1 MNDTITAIATA
12 HGIGSIAIIRIS
24 GDRAHHIAKTLT
36 HKKIF
41 SPRHATLSNIYN
53 GSGELI
59 DEAIVIYF
67 KGPYSFTAEDIV
79 EIQCHGGFIV
89 AQSIL
94 KATLEAG
101 ARLAEAGEFSKRA
114 FFNGRIDLSE
124 AEAIAQLI
132 EAKSEDAAKILAS
145 QMKGSL
151 KEYIENI
158 RDEIIHILAYSE
170 VSIDYAE
177 EDLPQDL
184 IEQMQGKLKQL
195 HNTLERTLLASKARE
210 GLMQGFRVCIV
221 GKPNVGKSSLL
232 NALLHYN
239 RAIVSD
245 IAGTTRDTI
254 EEQVKIGTHL
264 IRIVDTAG
272 IREASDEIE
281 QIGIERS
288 LEAITQ
294 SDIAGTTRDTIEE
307 QVKIGTHLIRIVDT
321 AGIREASDEIEQIGI
336 ERSLEAITQ
345 SDIVIA
351 LFDGSRAYDSEDE
364 EILSLIEH
372 NRDNKKIIFVKNKID
387 LKEKFSSSIT
397 FDLELNSKESVDAL
411 VRILQNIMDT
421 SNASDEIMLISQRQI
436 SAVESTMRNIE
447 EALEPLQNQE
457 LEIFSFC
464 LNEAIKEIASIT
476 RPFEN
481 DEMLDKMFGSFCLGK

>member
-1 MNDTITAIATA
+1 M
-12 HGIGSIAIIRIS
+12 
-24 GDRAHHIAKTLT
+24 AKQLTKKETLQ
-36 HKKIF
+36 
-41 SPRHATLSNIYN
+41 PRYATLSTLYN
-53 GSGELI
+53 TNEELL
-59 DEAIVIYF
+59 DEAIVIF
-67 KGPYSFTAEDIV
+67 FEGPHSFSGEDVV

-94 KATLEAG
+94 KATLKVG
-101 ARLAEAGEFSKRA
+101 ARLATPGEFSKRA

-132 EAKSEDAAKILAS
+132 EAKSEDAAKILAA
-145 QMKGSL
+145 QMKGAL
-151 KEYIENI
+151 KVYIEEI

-184 IEQMQGKLKQL
+184 VMQIEVKLQELSKS
-195 HNTLERTLLASKARE
+195 LEKTLLASKARE
-210 GLMQGFRVCIV
+210 GLMQGFRVAIV

-232 NALLHYN
+232 NSLLSYN

-281 QIGIERS
+281 RIGIERS
-288 LEAITQ
+288 LEAI
-294 SDIAGTTRDTIEE
+294 E
-307 QVKIGTHLIRIVDT
+307 
-321 AGIREASDEIEQIGI
+321 
-336 ERSLEAITQ
+336 Q

-351 LFDGSRAYDSEDE
+351 LFDASRERDNEDE
-364 EILSLIEH
+364 KILSLIKE
-372 NRDNKKIIFVKNKID
+372 NAKCKKILLIQNKID
-387 LKEKFSSSIT
+387 LEEKFDAHELR
-397 FDLELNSKESVDAL
+397 FDLQLNTKESVFSL
-411 VRILQNIMDT
+411 IETLQGIMDQT
-421 SNASDEIMLISQRQI
+421 NSSDEMMLISQRQI
-436 SAVESTMRNIE
+436 SAVQNTLYAIE
-447 EALEPLQNQE
+447 EAYEPLQMQE
-457 LEIFSFC
+457 LEIFSFH
-464 LNEAIKEIASIT
+464 LNEAIKEMASIT

>member
-1 MNDTITAIATA
+1 MNDTIAAIATA
-12 HGIGSIAIIRIS
+12 NGIGSIAIIRLS
-24 GDRAHHIAKTLT
+24 GEKVLEIAKRVTCKEDFAPRYATLT
-36 HKKIF
+36 
-41 SPRHATLSNIYN
+41 NIYN
-53 GSGELI
+53 QKNELI

-67 KGPYSFTAEDIV
+67 KAPHSFTAEDVV

-94 KATLEAG
+94 KATLQAG
-101 ARLAEAGEFSKRA
+101 ARLANAGEFSKRA

-132 EAKSEDAAKILAS
+132 EAKSEDSAKILAS

-151 KEYIENI
+151 KEFIEDV

-177 EDLPQDL
+177 EDLPADL
-184 IEQMQGKLKQL
+184 VVQIKTKLEELYKL
-195 HNTLERTLLASKARE
+195 LEKTLIASKSRE
-210 GLMQGFRVCIV
+210 GLMQGFRVAIV

-232 NALLHYN
+232 NALLNYS

-254 EEQVKIGTHL
+254 EEQVRIGTHL

-272 IREASDEIE
+272 IRQASDEIE
-281 QIGIERS
+281 RIGIQRS
-288 LEAITQ
+288 LEAIK
-294 SDIAGTTRDTIEE
+294 E
-307 QVKIGTHLIRIVDT
+307 
-321 AGIREASDEIEQIGI
+321 
-336 ERSLEAITQ
+336 

-351 LFDGSRAYDSEDE
+351 LFDGSRELDREDE
-364 EILSLIEH
+364 EILKLI
-372 NRDNKKIIFVKNKID
+372 NGNKENKEVLFVKNKID
-387 LKEKFSSSIT
+387 LEQKFYAKDLM
-397 FDLELNSKESVDAL
+397 FDLELNSKHDVTTL
-411 VRILQNIMDT
+411 VKKLEKIMDR
-421 SNASDEIMLISQRQI
+421 SNVSDEIMLISERQI
-436 SAVESTMRNIE
+436 SAVEATMQNIE
-447 EALEPLQNQE
+447 EAFEPLQDQE
-457 LEIFSFC
+457 LEIFSFH
-464 LNEAIKEIASIT
+464 LNEAVKEMASIT

>member
-1 MNDTITAIATA
+1 MNETISAIATA

-24 GDRAHHIAKTLT
+24 GDKALQIAKTLS
-36 HKKIF
+36 KKERF
-41 SPRHATLSNIYN
+41 KTRYATLTNIYN
-53 GSGELI
+53 ENNELI

-67 KGPYSFTAEDIV
+67 EAPYSFTAEHVV

-94 KATLEAG
+94 KATLAAG
-101 ARLAEAGEFSKRA
+101 ARLATAGEFSKRA

-151 KEYIENI
+151 KTFIEDV
-158 RDEIIHILAYSE
+158 RDEIIHILAFSE

-177 EDLPQDL
+177 EDLPEDL
-184 IEQMQGKLKQL
+184 VLQIKAKLDELYKL
-195 HNTLERTLLASKARE
+195 LNKTLQASKSRE
-210 GLMQGFRVCIV
+210 GLMQGFRVAII

-232 NALLHYN
+232 NSLLN
-239 RAIVSD
+239 FDRAIVSD

-264 IRIVDTAG
+264 IRMVDTAG

-281 QIGIERS
+281 RIGIERS
-288 LEAITQ
+288 LEAI
-294 SDIAGTTRDTIEE
+294 E
-307 QVKIGTHLIRIVDT
+307 
-321 AGIREASDEIEQIGI
+321 
-336 ERSLEAITQ
+336 Q
-345 SDIVIA
+345 SDIVVA
-351 LFDGSRAYDSEDE
+351 LFDASREADDEDME
-364 EILSLIEH
+364 VARLVEVAQKSKEVIVI
-372 NRDNKKIIFVKNKID
+372 KNKID
-387 LKEKFSSSIT
+387 LSQKFSLEPLS
-397 FDLELNSKESVDAL
+397 FDIELNSKDDVTPLIHAL
-411 VRILQNIMDT
+411 EQIMDVT
-421 SNASDEIMLISQRQI
+421 NSSDEIMLISQRQI
-436 SAVESTMRNIE
+436 QAVEETMKNIE
-447 EALEPLQNQE
+447 DSFIPLEDQE
-457 LEIFSFC
+457 LEIFSFH
-464 LNEAIKEIASIT
+464 LNEAVKEMASIT

>member
-1 MNDTITAIATA
+1 MNNDTISAIATA
-12 HGIGSIAIIRIS
+12 NGIGSIAIIRIS
-24 GDRAHHIAKTLT
+24 GDKALQIAKTLSKQENFKT
-36 HKKIF
+36 RYA
-41 SPRHATLSNIYN
+41 SLTNIYN
-53 GSGELI
+53 EDEELI

-67 KGPYSFTAEDIV
+67 EAPYSFTAEHVV

-94 KATLEAG
+94 KATLKAG
-101 ARLAEAGEFSKRA
+101 ARLATAGEFSKRA

-151 KEYIENI
+151 KSFIEDV
-158 RDEIIHILAYSE
+158 RDEIIHILAFSE

-177 EDLPQDL
+177 EDLPEDL
-184 IEQMQGKLKQL
+184 VAQIKAKLDELYLLLEK
-195 HNTLERTLLASKARE
+195 TLQASKSRE
-210 GLMQGFRVCIV
+210 GLMQGFRVAII

-232 NALLHYN
+232 NALLN
-239 RAIVSD
+239 FDRAIVSD

-281 QIGIERS
+281 RIGIERS
-288 LEAITQ
+288 LEAIE
-294 SDIAGTTRDTIEE
+294 SA
-307 QVKIGTHLIRIVDT
+307 
-321 AGIREASDEIEQIGI
+321 
-336 ERSLEAITQ
+336 
-345 SDIVIA
+345 DIVVA
-351 LFDGSRAYDSEDE
+351 LFDSSRVSNDEDV
-364 EILSLIEH
+364 EIARLVEKYKESK
-372 NRDNKKIIFVKNKID
+372 NIIVVKNKVD
-387 LKEKFSSSIT
+387 LEEKFSLENLA
-397 FDLELNSKESVDAL
+397 FDLSLNSKDDVSTL
-411 VRILQNIMDT
+411 VNSLEEIMNK
-421 SNASDEIMLISQRQI
+421 SNASDEVMLISTRQI
-436 SAVESTMRNIE
+436 SAVSETMKNIE
-447 EALEPLQNQE
+447 ESFIPLEDQE
-457 LEIFSFC
+457 LEIFSFH
-464 LNEAIKEIASIT
+464 LNEAVKEMASIT

>member
-1 MNDTITAIATA
+1 MYDDTITAIATA
-12 HGIGSIAIIRIS
+12 NGIGSIAIIRLS
-24 GDRAHHIAKTLT
+24 GSEALLIAKTLT
-36 HKKIF
+36 KKENLQ
-41 SPRHATLSNIYN
+41 PRYATLSTIFNAQN
-53 GSGELI
+53 ELI

-67 KGPYSFTAEDIV
+67 KGPHSFTAEDIV

-94 KATLEAG
+94 KATLAAG
-101 ARLAEAGEFSKRA
+101 ARLANPGEFSKRA

-158 RDEIIHILAYSE
+158 RDAIIHIIAYSE

-177 EDLPQDL
+177 EDLPLDLVAQIEQQLQDL
-184 IEQMQGKLKQL
+184 HKS
-195 HNTLERTLLASKARE
+195 LERTLMASKSRE
-210 GLMQGFRVCIV
+210 GLMQGFRVAIV

-232 NALLHYN
+232 NSLLNYN
-239 RAIVSD
+239 RAIVSE

-281 QIGIERS
+281 KIGIERS
-288 LEAITQ
+288 LEAIE
-294 SDIAGTTRDTIEE
+294 S
-307 QVKIGTHLIRIVDT
+307 
-321 AGIREASDEIEQIGI
+321 
-336 ERSLEAITQ
+336 
-345 SDIVIA
+345 SDIVVA
-351 LFDGSRAYDSEDE
+351 LFDASRERDSEDE
-364 EILSLIEH
+364 KILSLIKQ
-372 NRDNKKIIFVKNKID
+372 NANGKKIIFVKNKID
-387 LKEKFSSSIT
+387 LQEKFTSDEIS
-397 FDLELNSKESVDAL
+397 FDLELNTKDSVLSLIESL
-411 VRILQNIMDT
+411 KNIMDT
-421 SNASDEIMLISQRQI
+421 TNTSDEMMLISQRQI
-436 SAVESTMRNIE
+436 SAVENTLKAIE
-447 EALEPLQNQE
+447 EAYEPLQMQE
-457 LEIFSFC
+457 LEILSFH
-464 LNEAIKEIASIT
+464 LGEAVKEMASIT

>member
-1 MNDTITAIATA
+1 MIDDTISAIATA
-12 HGIGSIAIIRIS
+12 NGIGSIAIIRLS
-24 GDRAHHIAKTLT
+24 GCKALSIAKELSQKNTFAPRYATLT
-36 HKKIF
+36 
-41 SPRHATLSNIYN
+41 NIYN
-53 GSGELI
+53 NNELI

-67 KGPYSFTAEDIV
+67 QGPHSFTGEDVV

-94 KATLEAG
+94 KATVKAG
-101 ARLAEAGEFSKRA
+101 ARLATAGEFSKRA

-132 EAKSEDAAKILAS
+132 EAKSEDAAKILAA

-151 KEYIENI
+151 KTYIENI

-177 EDLPQDL
+177 EDLPKNIVSQ
-184 IEQMQGKLKQL
+184 IKEKLDELKKSL
-195 HNTLERTLLASKARE
+195 DSTLLASKARE
-210 GLMQGFRVCIV
+210 GLMQGFRVAIV

-232 NALLHYN
+232 NALLNYN

-272 IREASDEIE
+272 IREANDAIE
-281 QIGIERS
+281 KIGIERS
-288 LEAITQ
+288 LEAI
-294 SDIAGTTRDTIEE
+294 
-307 QVKIGTHLIRIVDT
+307 
-321 AGIREASDEIEQIGI
+321 EA
-336 ERSLEAITQ
+336 

-351 LFDGSRAYDSEDE
+351 LFDDSRNLDSEDE
-364 EILSLIEH
+364 QILSLVKLHTE
-372 NRDNKKIIFVKNKID
+372 NKKVIYVKNKID
-387 LKEKFSSSIT
+387 LESKFICENIT
-397 FDLELNSKESVDAL
+397 FDLALNSKENVDPLIESLKA
-411 VRILQNIMDT
+411 IMDVT
-421 SNASDEIMLISQRQI
+421 NTSDEIMLISQRQI
-436 SAVESTMRNIE
+436 AAVENTLTNID
-447 EALEPLQNQE
+447 EAFFPLDDQE
-457 LEIFSFC
+457 LEIFSFH
-464 LNEAIKEIASIT
+464 LNEAVKEMASIT

>member
-1 MNDTITAIATA
+1 MNSDTICAIATA
-12 HGIGSIAIIRIS
+12 NGIGSIAIIRLS
-24 GDRAHHIAKTLT
+24 GDKALEIAKRVTKQQALT
-36 HKKIF
+36 
-41 SPRHATLSNIYN
+41 PRYAKLTNIYN
-53 GSGELI
+53 IQNELI
-59 DEAIVIYF
+59 DESIVIF
-67 KGPYSFTAEDIV
+67 FQAPNSFTAEDVV

-94 KATLEAG
+94 KTVLQMG

-151 KEYIENI
+151 KKYIEEI

-170 VSIDYAE
+170 VTIDYAE
-177 EDLPQDL
+177 EDLPEDL
-184 IEQMQGKLKQL
+184 VEQIKKKLQKLQNSL
-195 HNTLERTLLASKARE
+195 DSTLMASKTRE
-210 GLMQGFRVCIV
+210 GLMQGFRVAIV

-232 NALLHYN
+232 NALLHYD

-254 EEQVKIGTHL
+254 EEQIRIGSHL

-272 IREASDEIE
+272 IRNADDEIE
-281 QIGIERS
+281 KIGIQKS
-288 LEAITQ
+288 LEAI
-294 SDIAGTTRDTIEE
+294 E
-307 QVKIGTHLIRIVDT
+307 
-321 AGIREASDEIEQIGI
+321 
-336 ERSLEAITQ
+336 Q

-351 LFDGSRAYDSEDE
+351 LFDNSRNIDDEDNQ
-364 EILSLIEH
+364 ILSLLEKFQ
-372 NRDNKKIIFVKNKID
+372 NQKEIIYIKNKVD
-387 LKEKFSSSIT
+387 LDTQFSSEMKFHLS
-397 FDLELNSKESVDAL
+397 LNTKDKVDEL
-411 VRILQNIMDT
+411 VRMLEHIMDT
-421 SNASDEIMLISQRQI
+421 TNTSDELMLISQRQI
-436 SAVESTMRNIE
+436 HAVEETLKNID
-447 EALEPLQNQE
+447 EAFEPLEDQE
-457 LEIFSFC
+457 LEIFSFH
-464 LNEAIKEIASIT
+464 LNEAVKTISSIT